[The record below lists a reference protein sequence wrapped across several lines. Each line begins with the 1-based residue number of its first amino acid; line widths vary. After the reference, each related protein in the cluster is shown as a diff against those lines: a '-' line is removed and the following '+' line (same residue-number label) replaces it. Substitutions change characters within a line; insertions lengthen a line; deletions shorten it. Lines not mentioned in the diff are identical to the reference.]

1 MANDT
6 PVEPKSGT
14 PCPHSDGK
22 RTPICWD
29 CAEQGHLADR
39 IRQSPTSD
47 RSRRIKNRLRLFGSG
62 STLVSGQSV
71 APEVHPP
78 AEGMEVG
85 SPDLRKIQPGLEVR
99 LGPHTGAGAPDPITK
114 RRRRRR
120 KLWLIVIC
128 LVLAVIVGAAVGAGV
143 GVTQKNKSVESQP
156 ATSPVSGGA
165 DQPKASAT
173 NTPAGDTN
181 TTSTPGPTSSPV
193 SSSTPSSVSSSVSS
207 LTSSLTSSSASG
219 LVPSQTPAATP
230 SDGCLGTDGSTYTDP
245 GTGAQFKIECDVA
258 HQGRDI
264 ENPEA
269 QSMEECVS
277 LCANNSRCKGAIY
290 YNVGPQGTD
299 LNYCWLKSSMNDTDI
314 RPTKDAQSIV
324 RL

>member
-6 PVEPKSGT
+6 PIEPKVGVS
-14 PCPHSDGK
+14 CPHSDGK
-22 RTPICWD
+22 STPICWD
-29 CAEQGHLADR
+29 CAEAGHLGHG
-39 IRQSPTSD
+39 IRQSPTLKN
-47 RSRRIKNRLRLFGSG
+47 SRKIKNRLRLFGSG

-85 SPDLRKIQPGLEVR
+85 SPDPRKTQPGLEVR
-99 LGPHTGAGAPDPITK
+99 LGPHTGVGGPDPITK
-114 RRRRRR
+114 RRLR
-120 KLWLIVIC
+120 KRKCWWVLIC
-128 LVLAVIVGAAVGAGV
+128 LLLVIIVAVAVGVGV
-143 GVTQKNKSVESQP
+143 GVTQKNKSTESQP
-156 ATSPVSGGA
+156 AVSSPIGGE
-165 DQPKASAT
+165 DQPKTSAT
-173 NTPAGDTN
+173 GIPAAD
-181 TTSTPGPTSSPV
+181 TSTAPTPSPTYSSASSSAASST
-193 SSSTPSSVSSSVSS
+193 SSSTSSS
-207 LTSSLTSSSASG
+207 T
-219 LVPSQTPAATP
+219 PSQTPAATP

-245 GTGAQFKIECDVA
+245 GTGSRFKIECDVA

-314 RPTKDAQSIV
+314 RPTNDAQSVV